1 MHRIGRM
8 AAATAFAAGILVGEH
23 ANATSSVT
31 LYGVLDDSLLYV
43 SNAGGHSNFQ
53 MSSGGRGS
61 SKWGMLG
68 SEDLGGGTQA
78 IFRLE
83 NGFDT
88 NTGKAGQNG
97 ALFGRYATVGLTND
111 RLGSIQLGRS
121 YELLPLYL
129 NPQAASI
136 TFGGG
141 LATHAGDV
149 DNVYGTYQLN
159 NVIRYESPKIF
170 GTTFGAIFSPGGRPG
185 NFAKGRA
192 YEVGFK
198 GDQGGFSYAAL
209 YANINNPAT
218 TLWYASADP
227 VSGSAFTNPL
237 SNTVYA
243 GYASAGNYQVY
254 GTTLAYTFGNSMI
267 ATVLTNT
274 RFGDVIRTASTPFA
288 GTHFFRNAEL
298 SYTYQFTPAFNVG
311 VGADYTKGD
320 DAHYWQGNLGASY
333 LLSKRTYVY
342 AVVVAARANGIDST
356 GKPAGPDLLGQ
367 PGSTSPNEFATRI
380 GLRHT
385 F

>member
-1 MHRIGRM
+1 MERISRIT
-8 AAATAFAAGILVGEH
+8 ATAGILTGLL
-23 ANATSSVT
+23 ASPGAFASSVT
-31 LYGVLDDSLLYV
+31 LYGVLDDSLLYL
-43 SNAGGHSNFQ
+43 SNAGGHSNFL

-61 SKWGMLG
+61 SKWGMVG

-78 IFRLE
+78 IFKLE
-83 NGFDT
+83 SGFDT
-88 NTGKAGQNG
+88 NSGKLGQNG
-97 ALFGRYATVGLTND
+97 ALFGRYATVGLAND
-111 RLGSIQLGRS
+111 RYGSIQMGRS

-136 TFGGG
+136 TFGGS

-185 NFAKGRA
+185 TFAGGRA
-192 YEVGFK
+192 YEFGLK
-198 GDQGGFSYAAL
+198 GDQGGLSYAAV

-227 VSGSAFTNPL
+227 VAGKAFTNPL
-237 SNTVYA
+237 TNTVYS
-243 GYASAGNYQVY
+243 GYSSADNYQVA
-254 GTTLAYTFGNSMI
+254 GGTLAYTFGNSMI
-267 ATVLTNT
+267 ATVLTST
-274 RFGDVIRTASTPFA
+274 RFGDVIKTASTPFA
-288 GTHFFRNAEL
+288 GTHFMRNAEL
-298 SYTYQFTPAFNVG
+298 SYTYQATPAFLIG

-320 DAHYWQGNLGASY
+320 EAHYWQGNLGASY

-342 AVVVAARANGIDST
+342 AVVVAAHATGTDST

-367 PGSTSPNEFATRI
+367 PGSSSPNEFATRI
-380 GLRHT
+380 GLRHS